1 MPAIVT
7 SIESP
12 SRRKPGRYLRLL
24 EGHLSLP
31 WEVLC
36 RLPALM
42 RWPVRQVMLKQLYF
56 TGTESIGT
64 IGVVGFVVGL
74 IVITQINN
82 LVGRNELLT
91 IQIMI
96 WTIVRELGPL
106 LTAIVIIG
114 RSGSAFASELSTMQV
129 NGEIRSLR
137 NMAISPISY
146 LVLPRVLAMTL
157 ASIALTAY
165 FQLAA
170 IGTGW
175 VVTALRMDIALSSQ
189 IFNFFEIIDFR
200 EIAASLIKSAVFG
213 ILVSVVS
220 CYHGLRKKSAMTEV
234 PQAVSQAVI
243 RSLLA
248 VFVGD
253 GVITVLV
260 F

>member
-1 MPAIVT
+1 MIAAHF
-7 SIESP
+7 
-12 SRRKPGRYLRLL
+12 KLA
-24 EGHLSLP
+24 

-36 RLPALM
+36 RIPALA

-56 TGTESIGT
+56 TGTESIVT
-64 IGVVGFVVGL
+64 IGLVGFLVGL

-82 LVGRNELLT
+82 LVGRNEVMTL
-91 IQIMI
+91 QIMI

-114 RSGSAFASELSTMQV
+114 RSSSAFASELSSMQV
-129 NGEIRSLR
+129 NAEIKSLR
-137 NMAISPISY
+137 RMAISPVSY
-146 LVLPRVLAMTL
+146 LVLPRVFAMVL
-157 ASIALTAY
+157 ASIALTFY
-165 FQLAA
+165 FQVVA
-170 IGTGW
+170 IGTG
-175 VVTALRMDIALSSQ
+175 VIVTMMRMDIALGSQ
-189 IFNFFEIIDFR
+189 TMNFLEIITFN
-200 EIAASLIKSAVFG
+200 EIAASLLKSVVFG

-220 CYHGLRKKSAMTEV
+220 CYHGLRRKSAMTEV

-253 GVITVLV
+253 GIITVLV

>member
-1 MPAIVT
+1 MPSLAT
-7 SIESP
+7 HSQSP
-12 SRRKPGRYLRLL
+12 SRRMPGRFIRLIA
-24 EGHLSLP
+24 GHLSLP
-31 WEVLC
+31 WEVFC
-36 RLPALM
+36 RLPALL

-114 RSGSAFASELSTMQV
+114 RSSSAFASELSTMQV

-137 NMAISPISY
+137 SMAISPISY

-157 ASIALTAY
+157 ASIALTVY
-165 FQLAA
+165 FQVAA

-175 VVTALRMDIALSSQ
+175 VVTSLRMDIALSSQ
-189 IFNFFEIIDFR
+189 IFNFFEMISFR

-213 ILVSVVS
+213 MLVSVVS
-220 CYHGLRKKSAMTEV
+220 CYHGLRKKTAMTEV

-253 GVITVLV
+253 GIITVLV

>member
-1 MPAIVT
+1 MPSLAT
-7 SIESP
+7 SSQSP
-12 SRRKPGRYLRLL
+12 SRRMPGRFARLIS
-24 EGHLSLP
+24 GHLSLP
-31 WEVLC
+31 WEVFC
-36 RLPALM
+36 RLPALL

-114 RSGSAFASELSTMQV
+114 RSSSAFASELSTMQV

-137 NMAISPISY
+137 SMAISPISY

-157 ASIALTAY
+157 ASIALTVY
-165 FQLAA
+165 FQVAA

-175 VVTALRMDIALSSQ
+175 LVTSLRMDIALSSQ
-189 IFNFFEIIDFR
+189 IFNFFEMISFR
-200 EIAASLIKSAVFG
+200 EIAASLIKSAAFG
-213 ILVSVVS
+213 MLVSVVS
-220 CYHGLRKKSAMTEV
+220 CYHGLRKKTAMTEV

-253 GVITVLV
+253 GIITVLV

>member
-1 MPAIVT
+1 M
-7 SIESP
+7 
-12 SRRKPGRYLRLL
+12 PGRFYRLI
-24 EGHLSLP
+24 EGHLGLP

-36 RLPALM
+36 RLTALL

-74 IVITQINN
+74 IVITEINN

-106 LTAIVIIG
+106 LSAIVIIG
-114 RSGSAFASELSTMQV
+114 RSSSAFASELSTMQV

-137 NMAISPISY
+137 CMGISPVSY

-157 ASIALTAY
+157 ASIALTFY
-165 FQLAA
+165 FQVVA
-170 IGTGW
+170 ISTGW
-175 VVTALRMDIALSSQ
+175 VVTSMRMDIALSSQ
-189 IFNFFEIIDFR
+189 VFNFFEIIDFR
-200 EIAASLIKSAVFG
+200 EIASSLIKSAVFG
-213 ILVSVVS
+213 MLVSVVS

-253 GVITVLV
+253 GIITVLV

>member
-1 MPAIVT
+1 M
-7 SIESP
+7 SSLQLP
-12 SRRKPGRYLRLL
+12 SRRKPGRFYRLIG
-24 EGHLSLP
+24 GHLSLP

-36 RLPALM
+36 RLTALL

-74 IVITQINN
+74 IVITEINN

-106 LTAIVIIG
+106 LSAIVIIG
-114 RSGSAFASELSTMQV
+114 RSSSAFASELSTMQV

-137 NMAISPISY
+137 CMGISPISY

-170 IGTGW
+170 VSTGCI
-175 VVTALRMDIALSSQ
+175 VTSLRMDIALSSQ
-189 IFNFFEIIDFR
+189 IINFFEIIDFR
-200 EIAASLIKSAVFG
+200 EIASSLIKSAVFG
-213 ILVSVVS
+213 MLVSVVS

-243 RSLLA
+243 RSLMA

-253 GVITVLV
+253 GIITVLV